1 MKYYVR
7 HISSYAYEFPVTLSA
22 HVARLKPRET
32 PYQKVSDV
40 KLTIDPQTDAA
51 RDVTDAFGNTMT
63 LFTVEKTHDA
73 LTVTSEFHART
84 RAPDYPNPAETPA
97 WEEVAQ
103 ILKFPQTDA
112 LLEAAQM
119 SAESCFIQK
128 TAAAREYALQSFAKN
143 RPVLEAAEDLTHR
156 IYKDFLYDPTATSV
170 ATPVDEVLKL
180 RRGVCQ
186 DFAHLAIACLRSLGL
201 AARYVSG
208 YIRTHKADDSAMV
221 GGDASHAWFSV
232 FVPSICGWVDLD
244 PTNNMYLGEEH
255 VTIGWGRDFDDMSP
269 VKGVMTGG
277 GKHSF
282 SVDVLVAPQSDD

>member
-40 KLTIDPQTDAA
+40 KLTINPQTDAA

-84 RAPDYPNPAETPA
+84 RAPDYPNPAGTPA

-156 IYKDFLYDPTATSV
+156 IYEDFLYDPTATSV

>member
-84 RAPDYPNPAETPA
+84 RAPDYPNPAGTPA

>member
-22 HVARLKPRET
+22 HAARLKPRNT
-32 PYQKVSDV
+32 PYQTVSDV
-40 KLTIDPQTDAA
+40 RLAVDPQADAA

-63 LFTVEKTHDA
+63 LFTVEKTHSA

-97 WEEVAQ
+97 WEEAAR

-128 TAAAREYALQSFAKN
+128 TAAAREYALASFAKN
-143 RPVLEAAEDLTHR
+143 RPILEAAEDLTHR
-156 IYKDFLYDPTATSV
+156 IYADFLYDPAATSV

-186 DFAHLAIACLRSLGL
+186 DFAHLAIACLRSIGL

-208 YIRTHKADDSAMV
+208 YIRTHKADESAMV

-232 FVPSICGWVDLD
+232 FVPSHGWVDLD

-277 GKHSF
+277 GRHSF
-282 SVDVLVAPQSDD
+282 NVDVLVAPQKDG

>member
-73 LTVTSEFHART
+73 LTVTSEFHAQT

-282 SVDVLVAPQSDD
+282 SVDVLVAPQGDD

>member
-1 MKYYVR
+1 MKYSVR

-73 LTVTSEFHART
+73 LTVTSEFHAQT
-84 RAPDYPNPAETPA
+84 RAPDYPNPAGTPA

-128 TAAAREYALQSFAKN
+128 TAAARTYALQSFAKN

-156 IYKDFLYDPTATSV
+156 
-170 ATPVDEVLKL
+170 
-180 RRGVCQ
+180 RRP
-186 DFAHLAIACLRSLGL
+186 
-201 AARYVSG
+201 
-208 YIRTHKADDSAMV
+208 
-221 GGDASHAWFSV
+221 ASPRPWTK
-232 FVPSICGWVDLD
+232 C
-244 PTNNMYLGEEH
+244 
-255 VTIGWGRDFDDMSP
+255 
-269 VKGVMTGG
+269 
-277 GKHSF
+277 
-282 SVDVLVAPQSDD
+282 

>member
-40 KLTIDPQTDAA
+40 KLTIAPQTDAA

-63 LFTVEKTHDA
+63 LFMVEKTHDA

-84 RAPDYPNPAETPA
+84 RAPDYPNPAGTPA

-282 SVDVLVAPQSDD
+282 SVDVLVASQSDD